1 MNAPARLPLQRAE
14 LPDWPRLM
22 REAMAA
28 AYLGISASMLR
39 EHGPASK
46 HLGRCALWD
55 RHDLDRWADALGTT
69 TVDAQPLDRAERDA
83 ESAAAHERVLR
94 RLANGSD

>member
-1 MNAPARLPLQRAE
+1 MNAPARVPLDRAE

-22 REAMAA
+22 REAHAS

-39 EHGPASK
+39 EHGPAAK

-55 RHDLDRWADALGTT
+55 RNDLDRWADALGTSRT
-69 TVDAQPLDRAERDA
+69 EPQPLDRDERES

-94 RLANGSD
+94 RLSHGSD

>member
-1 MNAPARLPLQRAE
+1 MNAPARLPLARAE

-39 EHGPASK
+39 EHGPESK

-55 RHDLDRWADALGTT
+55 RHDLDRWADSLGTSST
-69 TVDAQPLDRAERDA
+69 EPQPLDQEEREA
-83 ESAAAHERVLR
+83 ESAAAHARVLR
-94 RLANGSD
+94 RLANG

>member
-1 MNAPARLPLQRAE
+1 MNAPARLSLHRAE

-28 AYLGISASMLR
+28 AYIGVSGSMLR
-39 EHGPASK
+39 EHGPLAK

-55 RHDLDRWADALGTT
+55 RNDLDRWADALGTST
-69 TVDAQPLDRAERDA
+69 TEPQPLDRDERQAEA
-83 ESAAAHERVLR
+83 AAAHERVLR
-94 RLANGSD
+94 RLADGSN